1 MNKVKLEDFWHFLES
16 TSSSERHFLS
26 ERNLKFLDA
35 LYESS
40 KSRVKIIPKGSVY
53 YRARV
58 NPAGVNTPYDKAE
71 MKPIPNL
78 QAEGRVNPFNL
89 NVLYLANRPEVCVA
103 ESRPADDESVT
114 VATFEILADLR
125 LVNLLQDR
133 PDGYWW
139 CNQYSPDTDE
149 DDESFAWTELNG
161 CFSKPVTSQ
170 DSRLNYI
177 PTQIVS
183 EYFKMQA
190 YDGVVYQSQFDIK
203 GVEQTVE
210 NGLHENIAIFD
221 LNVADAKSAQTYIA
235 KRREVDVSSL
245 PGTDVDYAAPPLK

>member
-1 MNKVKLEDFWHFLES
+1 MNKVNLEDFWHFLES

-103 ESRPADDESVT
+103 ESRPADNESVT
-114 VATFEILADLR
+114 VAAFEILADLR
-125 LVNLLQDR
+125 LVNLLQDG
-133 PDGYWW
+133 PDYYWW
-139 CNQYSPDTDE
+139 FNQYSPETGE
-149 DDESFAWTELNG
+149 ENESFTWIELNG
-161 CFSKPVTSQ
+161 CFSKPVTSR

-177 PTQIVS
+177 PTKIIS
-183 EYFKMQA
+183 EYFKKMG
-190 YDGVVYQSQFDIK
+190 YDGVVYQSQFEIK
-203 GVEQTVE
+203 GLEQTIDG
-210 NGLHENIAIFD
+210 GLHENIAIFD
-221 LNVADAKSAQTYIA
+221 LNVAEAKSAKMYKI
-235 KRREVDVSSL
+235 KRREIDVSSM
-245 PGTDVDYAAPPLK
+245 PGTDVDYSDTVK